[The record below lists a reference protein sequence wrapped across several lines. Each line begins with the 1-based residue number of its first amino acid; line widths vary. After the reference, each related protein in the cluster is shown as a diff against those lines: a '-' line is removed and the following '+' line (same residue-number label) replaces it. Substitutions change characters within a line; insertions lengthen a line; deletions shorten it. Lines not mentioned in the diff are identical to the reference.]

1 MTALTRS
8 PQNTNLLQPTKY
20 LLEFKRINT
29 VTYFLQTVNVPSI
42 KLGEVIRT
50 TPFLDMYS
58 PGTKLD
64 YSTLDIEFIVD
75 EELETW
81 KNLYNWF
88 VSIADPDGFEKRT
101 YKEELQRSEHFSDA
115 TLTVLS
121 NLNNPVLRIN
131 FRNLFPLTMG
141 DINFDTRLSADNI
154 MTVSASFRYE
164 SYTYLTV

>member
-1 MTALTRS
+1 MTALNRN

-29 VTYFLQTVNVPSI
+29 ITYFLQSVNVPSI

-88 VSIADPDGFEKRT
+88 VSIADPDGYEKRT

-131 FRNLFPLTMG
+131 FRNLFPISMG

-154 MTVSASFRYE
+154 MTISASFRYE

>member
-131 FRNLFPLTMG
+131 FRNLFPISMG

>member
-8 PQNTNLLQPTKY
+8 PQNTNLLQPTKF
-20 LLEFKRINT
+20 LLTFNRIGT
-29 VTYFLQTVNVPSI
+29 VQYFCQSVNIPSI
-42 KLGEVIRT
+42 KLGEVIRA

-64 YSTLDIEFIVD
+64 YSLLDIEFIVD

-88 VSIADPDGFEKRT
+88 ITIADPNGFEKRT
-101 YKEELQRSEHFSDA
+101 FKQELQRSEHFSDA

-121 NLNNPVLRIN
+121 SLNNPILRIQ
-131 FRNLFPLTMG
+131 FRNLFPISMG
-141 DINFDTRLSADNI
+141 DINFDTKSSADNI
-154 MTVSASFRYE
+154 VTVSASFRYE
-164 SYTYLTV
+164 SYSYLTI